1 MSEDPA
7 IFVGTSDADQYL
19 LLKYGNRHGLIAGAT
34 GTGKTVTLQT
44 IAEGFSAFGVP
55 VFLADVKGDLAGIGQ
70 KGGDNPRA
78 LERAK
83 QLKIDSYGG
92 RAFPVTYWD
101 FFGAKGHPIRTTVSE
116 VGPVLMARLLQL
128 NETQEGVLN
137 VVFKVADE
145 QGLLL
150 LDFKDLQAMLQWAAE
165 NAGSLT
171 AEYGNVS
178 KATVGTIQR
187 QLLMLDQQ
195 GGKGFFGEPALDL
208 ADMMRV
214 DQSGAGVVNVLAADR
229 LMQSPR
235 LYATGLLWLLSELFE
250 RLPEVGDLDKP
261 KFVFFFDEAHLLF
274 DDAPKAL
281 LERIEQVVRLIR
293 SKGVGVF
300 FVTQNPLD
308 IPDSVLGQLSNRVQ
322 HALRAFTPKD
332 QKAVKVA
339 ADTFRPNPKF
349 KAADA
354 IQQLGVGEALLSFLD
369 TKGVPEPVE
378 RCLIA
383 PPQAR
388 IGAVSDAERAATLKA
403 STLAGKYDTVV
414 DRASAYEILNGRAS
428 GADQQK
434 APTAPAPAGTAAPS
448 ARRRGQYGSVPPT
461 ESPPQAPPTGPW
473 GRPADETPPEE
484 TPPRAEPRLKRAQP
498 PAPAPEPKSAPQTEP
513 APRPRGRQPD
523 SIAVTAT
530 KAAVRSTA
538 TVVARE
544 ASKAIFG
551 KGLAAS
557 IGSQVGGSIL
567 RGVLGSILKR

>member
-1 MSEDPA
+1 MSEDNA
-7 IFVGTSDADQYL
+7 IFVGASDADQYL
-19 LLKYGNRHGLIAGAT
+19 LLKFGNRHGLIAGAT

-44 IAEGFSAFGVP
+44 IAEGFSAYGVP

-78 LERAK
+78 VERAK
-83 QLKIDSYGG
+83 QLKIEGYGG

-101 FFGAKGHPIRTTVSE
+101 FFGEKGHPIRTTVSE

-128 NETQEGVLN
+128 NDIQEGVLN

-165 NAGSLT
+165 NAGTLT

-178 KATVGTIQR
+178 KASVGTIQR
-187 QLLMLDQQ
+187 QLLILEQQ

-208 ADMMRV
+208 ADMIRV
-214 DQSGAGVVNVLAADR
+214 DASGAGVVNILAADR

-235 LYATGLLWLLSELFE
+235 LYGTGLLWLLSELFE

-274 DDAPKAL
+274 DDAPKVL
-281 LERIEQVVRLIR
+281 LDRIEQVVRLIR
-293 SKGVGVF
+293 SKGVGVY

-308 IPDSVLGQLSNRVQ
+308 IPESVLGQLSNRVQ

-349 KAADA
+349 KAVDA
-354 IQQLGVGEALLSFLD
+354 IQQLGVGEALVSFLD
-369 TKGVPEPVE
+369 DKGVPEPVE

-403 STLAGKYDTVV
+403 SSLAGKYDTPV
-414 DRASAYEILNGRAS
+414 DRASAYEVLMGRAS

-434 APTAPAPAGTAAPS
+434 APPPATAGSATAPAT
-448 ARRRGQYGSVPPT
+448 RRRGQYGSVPST
-461 ESPPQAPPTGPW
+461 APPPEAPPTGPW
-473 GRPADETPPEE
+473 GKPAEE
-484 TPPRAEPRLKRAQP
+484 QAPSEEAPRAEPRLKRAQAPVVP
-498 PAPAPEPKSAPQTEP
+498 PDQSAPETTPK
-513 APRPRGRQPD
+513 PRGRQPD
-523 SIAVTAT
+523 SIGTTVA
-530 KAAVRSTA
+530 KAAMRSTA

>member
-1 MSEDPA
+1 MSEDNA
-7 IFVGTSDADQYL
+7 IFVGASDADQYL

-44 IAEGFSAFGVP
+44 IAEGFSAYGVP
-55 VFLADVKGDLAGIGQ
+55 VFMADVKGDLSGIGQ

-83 QLKIDSYGG
+83 QLKIDGYGG
-92 RAFPVTYWD
+92 RAFPVAYWD
-101 FFGAKGHPIRTTVSE
+101 FFGQKGHPIRTTVSE

-128 NETQEGVLN
+128 NEIQEGVLN

-165 NAGSLT
+165 NAGTLT

-178 KATVGTIQR
+178 KASVGTIQR
-187 QLLMLDQQ
+187 QLLTLEQQ

-208 ADMMRV
+208 GDMIQV
-214 DQSGAGVVNVLAADR
+214 DRSGAGVINVLAADR
-229 LMQSPR
+229 LMQSPK

-293 SKGVGVF
+293 SKGVGVY

-308 IPDSVLGQLSNRVQ
+308 IPESVLGQLSNRVQ
-322 HALRAFTPKD
+322 HALRAFTPRD

-339 ADTFRPNPKF
+339 AETFRPNPKF
-349 KAADA
+349 KAVDA

-369 TKGVPEPVE
+369 AKGVPEPVE

-388 IGAVSDAERAATLKA
+388 IGPVSDVERAATLKA
-403 STLAGKYDTVV
+403 SPLSGKYDTMV
-414 DRASAYEILNGRAS
+414 DRASAYEVLMGRAS

-434 APTAPAPAGTAAPS
+434 APPPAAAGGTAAPA

-461 ESPPQAPPTGPW
+461 EPPPTGPW
-473 GRPADETPPEE
+473 GKPAEE
-484 TPPRAEPRLKRAQP
+484 QAPAEEAPRAEPRLKRAQP
-498 PAPAPEPKSAPQTEP
+498 QAPVPES

-523 SIAVTAT
+523 SIGMTAA
-530 KAAVRSTA
+530 KAAMRSTA

-544 ASKAIFG
+544 ASKAVFG